1 MFDEHTYASL
11 RLDSE
16 FGILPVNFGEI
27 RTATF
32 FHVVQINVKG
42 EDANSGRAINL
53 EVNVVCMC
61 LIELGLFVL
70 QEPGQKYM
78 KFG

>member
-42 EDANSGRAINL
+42 EDANARGTFHL
-53 EVNVVCMC
+53 KVNVVVVR
-61 LIELGLFVL
+61 LIELTFFVL
-70 QEPGQKYM
+70 EKSV
-78 KFG
+78 